1 MPEKVPEKRERD
13 VGPSNSPNAEPKG
26 KRLKKTGDLGEL
38 PAESAEIKA
47 EMTAAETT
55 TTAAATAAA
64 SAAATTAA
72 ADAGGD
78 EVSVHVAVRSA
89 DERPRGSAQL

>member
-1 MPEKVPEKRERD
+1 VPEKVPEKRERD

-47 EMTAAETT
+47 EMTAETT

-64 SAAATTAA
+64 SAAATLAA

-78 EVSVHVAVRSA
+78 EVSVHVAVRSS
-89 DERPRGSAQL
+89 DERPRGSA

>member
-13 VGPSNSPNAEPKG
+13 AGPSNSPSAEPKG

-47 EMTAAETT
+47 EMPAAES
-55 TTAAATAAA
+55 TTAAATASAA
-64 SAAATTAA
+64 AAATTAA

-78 EVSVHVAVRSA
+78 EVSVHVAVRSS
-89 DERPRGSAQL
+89 DERPRGSVQL

>member
-38 PAESAEIKA
+38 PAESAEMKA

-64 SAAATTAA
+64 SAAATTT

-78 EVSVHVAVRSA
+78 EVSVHVAVRSS